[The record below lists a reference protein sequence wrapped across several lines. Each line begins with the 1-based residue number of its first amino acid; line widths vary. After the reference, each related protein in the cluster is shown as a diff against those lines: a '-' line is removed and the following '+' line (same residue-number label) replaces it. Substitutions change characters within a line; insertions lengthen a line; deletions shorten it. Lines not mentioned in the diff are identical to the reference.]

1 MLASTAFASVSS
13 FRSADK
19 LFQLHTTELGISAY
33 DSANLPTLAVLEG
46 NLIVCEGDGSN
57 KLSAFNGTT
66 GAFIGSVTLEG
77 ISCGSITNDAA
88 GNLLIVNKAAAGED
102 VKIYSTNSISS
113 MPELLISFKNDT
125 DLSCG
130 VKMTANGDIDGQA
143 VIALPLE
150 GVAGVTTSTRVQ
162 VVTINGGT
170 ATAAVQDLNGA
181 VTGWSDGSNMAGL
194 ATRSNDLA
202 DGFFSSA
209 YGADFRY
216 VSAAGEVSGKFSND
230 TSGWGLNPNFM
241 DSKIFNDHKYLAL
254 FVESHFPA
262 WGMGPEFYLYDV
274 TDMANFTGT
283 AVNDLACLVYSD
295 DFEEWYQSAAYTT
308 LPWGSVV
315 LCPDED
321 NKRLYAYALA
331 HHSETLV
338 GYLLSDPE
346 TDGVADIELDE
357 NAPVEYFNLQG
368 IRVANPENGIF
379 IRRQGSNV
387 AKVVL

>member
-1 MLASTAFASVSS
+1 MLASSAFAAVSS

-19 LFQLHTTELGISAY
+19 LFHLHTTELGISTY
-33 DSANLPTLAVLEG
+33 DNANLPTLAVLEG

-66 GAFIGSVTLEG
+66 GAFLGSVTLEG

-102 VKIYSTNSISS
+102 VKIYSTNSINT

-125 DLSCG
+125 DLPCG
-130 VKMTANGDIDGQA
+130 IKMTANGDIDGQA

-181 VTGWSDGSNMAGL
+181 VAGWSAGANMAGF

-209 YGADFRY
+209 YGTTFCY
-216 VSAAGEVSGKFSND
+216 VSAAGEVSGNFSND
-230 TSGWGLNPNFM
+230 TTGWGLNPNFM
-241 DSKIFNDHKYLAL
+241 DSKLFNDHKYLAL

-295 DFEEWYQSAAYTT
+295 DDENYFQSGGTST
-308 LPWGSVV
+308 PWACVV
-315 LCPDED
+315 LYPDEA

-331 HHSETLV
+331 HNSETLY

-346 TDGVADIELDE
+346 TEGVADIEFDE

>member
-1 MLASTAFASVSS
+1 MLASSAFAAVDS
-13 FRSADK
+13 FHSAGK

-33 DSANLPTLAVLEG
+33 DSANLPTLGVLEG

-57 KLSAFNGTT
+57 KLSAYSGTT
-66 GAFIGSVTLEG
+66 GAFLGSVTLEG
-77 ISCGSITNDAA
+77 ISCGSITSDAA

-102 VKIYSTNSISS
+102 VKIYRTSSINT

-125 DLSCG
+125 DLPCG
-130 VKMTANGDIDGQA
+130 LKMTANGDIDGQA

-181 VTGWSDGSNMAGL
+181 VDGWNAGSGVAGI

-202 DGFFSSA
+202 DGFFASA
-209 YGADFRY
+209 YGTTFNY
-216 VSAAGEVSGKFSND
+216 VSATGEVSGNISND
-230 TSGWGLNPNFM
+230 TTGWGLNPNFM

-254 FVESHFPA
+254 FVESHFA
-262 WGMGPEFYLYDV
+262 HWGMGPELYLYDV

-283 AVNDLACLVYSD
+283 SVTDLACLVFSD
-295 DFEEWYQSAAYTT
+295 DDEDYFQSASTAT
-308 LPWGSVV
+308 PWGNVV
-315 LCPDED
+315 LYPDEA
-321 NKRLYAYALA
+321 NKRLYVYALA
-331 HHSETLV
+331 HNCETLY
-338 GYLLSDPE
+338 GYLLSNNE
-346 TDGVADIELDE
+346 ADGVADIEIDE

>member
-1 MLASTAFASVSS
+1 MLASSAFAAVDS
-13 FRSADK
+13 FNAASK

-57 KLSAFNGTT
+57 VLTALNGTT
-66 GAFIGSVTLEG
+66 GAVIGSVTLEG

-102 VKIYSTNSISS
+102 VNIYRTSSINT

-130 VKMTANGDIDGQA
+130 IKMTANGDIDGQA

-150 GVAGVTTSTRVQ
+150 GVPNVTSSTRVQ

-170 ATAAVQDLNGA
+170 ATAAVQDLDGA
-181 VTGWSDGSNMAGL
+181 VVGWSAGANMAGF
-194 ATRSNDLA
+194 ATRSNDIA
-202 DGFFSSA
+202 DGFFTSA
-209 YGADFRY
+209 YQADFRY
-216 VSAAGEVSGKFSND
+216 VSAAGEVSGNFSND

-241 DSKIFNDHKYLAL
+241 DSKIFKDHKYLAL
-254 FVESHFPA
+254 FVESHFPH
-262 WGMGPEFYLYDV
+262 WDMGPELYVYDV

-295 DFEEWYQSAAYTT
+295 PLEDWFQAADTST
-308 LPWGSVV
+308 PWGNVV
-315 LCPDED
+315 LYPDEA
-321 NKRLYAYALA
+321 NNRLYAYALA
-331 HHSETLV
+331 HNSETLL
-338 GYLLSDPE
+338 GYLLSINE
-346 TDGVADIELDE
+346 ADGVADIELDE

-368 IRVANPENGIF
+368 VRVANPENSIF